1 MNPFTLTVLMYHY
14 VRDANDA
21 AESGSGIPGMPV
33 ARFEAQIDDLAN
45 RFEMVSW
52 LDVRK
57 HLLGN
62 GSLPSQA
69 CLLTFDDGVCDHYIN
84 VYPALR
90 KRGLSGMFFALSRR
104 LDSRLALGHKIHF
117 LLAKLGIERFREATL
132 ERLDAFQQ
140 AAFERAEAKY
150 TDLSGE
156 SDQDKIDVFKLVLQ
170 RDLSESAE
178 TILSEMVDSYVGPEI
193 DLASRFYLSSGQV
206 QEMSANGM
214 HFGGHSQSHPW
225 FDWVGT
231 ERQAQEIQSS
241 TAWLSIFEAG
251 PWGFAYPYGGLDDQ
265 SPALLHANGFV
276 AAFTT
281 VRKVVHNDPY
291 LIGRFDAESFI
302 PEMVRPYLLAG
313 SS

>member
-1 MNPFTLTVLMYHY
+1 
-14 VRDANDA
+14 
-21 AESGSGIPGMPV
+21 
-33 ARFEAQIDDLAN
+33 
-45 RFEMVSW
+45 
-52 LDVRK
+52 
-57 HLLGN
+57 
-62 GSLPSQA
+62 
-69 CLLTFDDGVCDHYIN
+69 
-84 VYPALR
+84 
-90 KRGLSGMFFALSRR
+90 MFFALSRVPG
-104 LDSRLALGHKIHF
+104 SGLALGHKIHF

-132 ERLDAFQQ
+132 ERLDAVQQ

-150 TDLSGE
+150 ADLSGE

-178 TILSEMVDSYVGPEI
+178 TILSEMIDSYIGSEV
-193 DLASRFYLSSGQV
+193 DLAGRFYLSPAQIS
-206 QEMSANGM
+206 EMAAGGM

-225 FDWVGT
+225 FDWVDT

-241 TAWLSIFEAG
+241 AAWLSIFEAG

-265 SPALLHANGFV
+265 SPPLLHANGFV

-302 PEMVRPYLLAG
+302 PEMVKPYFLAG